1 MRLNKFI
8 ASSTDL
14 SRRAADAAIAAGRV
28 SVNGKTAEQ
37 GTDISPADVVSLD
50 GRTLHA
56 RSAHTTIMLNK
67 PVGYVC
73 SRNGQGSQ
81 TIYDLIPSEY
91 ARLNPV
97 GRLDKDSSGLLL
109 MTDDGELANQLTHP
123 RYQKVKLYE
132 VTLDKPL
139 QPLHQ
144 QLIAD
149 HGVTLDD
156 GPSQFSIQRI
166 ETQARAHS
174 ASGERSE
181 PGEEQAEASEAMPH
195 LRKGLAPPKSI
206 PQRAPS
212 YVVTMHEGRN
222 RQIRRTFAALGY
234 TVTALH
240 RTQFGSYSLAMLK
253 LGSFRKLI

>member
-8 ASSTDL
+8 ASCTDL

-37 GTDISPADVVSLD
+37 GTDISPGDIVSLD
-50 GRTLHA
+50 GHTLHA
-56 RSAHTTIMLNK
+56 RTTHTTIMLNK

-91 ARLNPV
+91 AHLNPI

-109 MTDDGELANQLTHP
+109 MTDDGELANSLTHP
-123 RYQKVKLYE
+123 RYQKVKVYE
-132 VTLDKPL
+132 VSLDKPL
-139 QPLHQ
+139 EPLHQ

-166 ETQARAHS
+166 ETRARAHH
-174 ASGERSE
+174 ERPARALGGRAESVNSVHA
-181 PGEEQAEASEAMPH
+181 EE
-195 LRKGLAPPKSI
+195 KG
-206 PQRAPS
+206 QAPS

-240 RTQFGSYSLAMLK
+240 RIQFGSYSLGTIEAGVFLDVK
-253 LGSFRKLI
+253 HL